1 MSLFET
7 CKRQL
12 GGNESAS
19 TQSSSGESTYYDFNF
34 QGRQGRLQRVDDD
47 QVRITIKLPDNYLT
61 TNNFSY
67 IVGQTGNLK
76 PTKQGMSKGIILEL
90 GRYSYAD
97 MKDLFNAVDKTVK
110 IAPTVRYLGQ
120 EGIMAQNELGEP
132 QFVAQRKFLP
142 ALGPAI
148 MTVTNDQI
156 RYDYNPTDYFLTSL
170 PHYSLEP
177 IDLGMGD
184 GVDVKTGTLEPGQI
198 TVVYTFDDK
207 PTKGKLQT
215 IMQHEAMGRAIAD
228 HYASSVDEMP
238 GVVIRGGHY
247 TLCETDAKG
256 RIVRDKAICHFDKPE
271 KLGDMQYF
279 NFPHPKGR
287 EFAHGSATYQKGQLV
302 FDPESQPNEMLT
314 VKAPDML
321 HNQHVVRGLG
331 DLVEAVEHAVA
342 QENGLLDFLDSHQ
355 ATDYQPKTL
364 LDLKDLDILAQGL
377 EQ

>member
-1 MSLFET
+1 
-7 CKRQL
+7 
-12 GGNESAS
+12 
-19 TQSSSGESTYYDFNF
+19 
-34 QGRQGRLQRVDDD
+34 
-47 QVRITIKLPDNYLT
+47 
-61 TNNFSY
+61 
-67 IVGQTGNLK
+67 
-76 PTKQGMSKGIILEL
+76 
-90 GRYSYAD
+90 
-97 MKDLFNAVDKTVK
+97 
-110 IAPTVRYLGQ
+110 
-120 EGIMAQNELGEP
+120 MAQNELGEP

-156 RYDYNPTDYFLTSL
+156 RYDYSPTDYFLTSESRNRY
-170 PHYSLEP
+170 PLES

-184 GVDVKTGTLEPGQI
+184 GVDVKIGSLEPEQI

-215 IMQHEAMGRAIAD
+215 IMQHEAMGRVIAD
-228 HYASSVDEMP
+228 HYASSIDEMP
-238 GVVIRGGHY
+238 GIVIRGGHY

-271 KLGDMQYF
+271 KLGDPQYF

-302 FDPESQPNEMLT
+302 FDPESRPNEMLT

-321 HNQHVVRGLG
+321 HDQHVVRGLG
-331 DLVEAVEHAVA
+331 GLVEAVEHAVA

-364 LDLKDLDILAQGL
+364 LDLKDLDILSQGL